1 MNSLSLKEL
10 NSLYDTEFYYDVED
24 DQFSEGGGIGFK
36 ALSNK
41 VAKRYE
47 GKSVEPKYQSEY
59 GKRYSKS
66 EAREVGDKV
75 AGKVYWQQ
83 QGRKFTD
90 GGRVGSKTKFV
101 SIPVKEEEIYLD
113 EKNAK
118 SGYYNYRQILS
129 IDSKNKTAVVIPVDF
144 KVWYNDD
151 APNRIYDIRSVGN
164 RYTEKLD
171 YIQSVVDKRN
181 KEEFEKNKEIESI
194 KNKILKNLKSVSDSK
209 YVSDL
214 NYSHNQLAL
223 FTLLTKLKNYCNANF
238 SAEDKKTGGQYY
250 GSTPMY
256 SSQRGQAVVL
266 SFNGVHRGDYYQGS
280 TPFIVQVQIGGALNY
295 ITKKGIELAVET
307 ILKDFKYQNDFGE
320 GKIMK
325 TSGTN
330 WNSVMLTSPQSNNRY
345 YTIPYFDDKFTDGG
359 GVDNSNRT
367 YKHNI
372 YDLINK
378 QGSYSVLY
386 NKIKSH
392 PAVYS
397 FDIERM
403 SGVFVL
409 ELELSFGLTKV
420 YATPYFDEKLSI
432 PIDVVEEEGDE
443 VKYIG
448 EIPAPNIHWTRADD
462 FANWYYSQIDSI
474 GDKVEE
480 YLDKGKKYTEGGGVD
495 NSNLSIDEYREYY
508 SIIGRSGL
516 GYEFNYD
523 SKLTAYI
530 VPESVDK
537 LSIVKEKIENATNGK
552 LTVVSL
558 LKDEIIQTS
567 GTKAGWYSTGKKT
580 EYFKVI
586 KKFSDKKEQGGS
598 VSGLNDLVYG

>member
-1 MNSLSLKEL
+1 
-10 NSLYDTEFYYDVED
+10 
-24 DQFSEGGGIGFK
+24 
-36 ALSNK
+36 
-41 VAKRYE
+41 
-47 GKSVEPKYQSEY
+47 
-59 GKRYSKS
+59 
-66 EAREVGDKV
+66 
-75 AGKVYWQQ
+75 
-83 QGRKFTD
+83 
-90 GGRVGSKTKFV
+90 
-101 SIPVKEEEIYLD
+101 
-113 EKNAK
+113 
-118 SGYYNYRQILS
+118 
-129 IDSKNKTAVVIPVDF
+129 
-144 KVWYNDD
+144 
-151 APNRIYDIRSVGN
+151 
-164 RYTEKLD
+164 
-171 YIQSVVDKRN
+171 
-181 KEEFEKNKEIESI
+181 
-194 KNKILKNLKSVSDSK
+194 
-209 YVSDL
+209 
-214 NYSHNQLAL
+214 
-223 FTLLTKLKNYCNANF
+223 
-238 SAEDKKTGGQYY
+238 
-250 GSTPMY
+250 
-256 SSQRGQAVVL
+256 
-266 SFNGVHRGDYYQGS
+266 
-280 TPFIVQVQIGGALNY
+280 
-295 ITKKGIELAVET
+295 
-307 ILKDFKYQNDFGE
+307 
-320 GKIMK
+320 
-325 TSGTN
+325 
-330 WNSVMLTSPQSNNRY
+330 
-345 YTIPYFDDKFTDGG
+345 
-359 GVDNSNRT
+359 
-367 YKHNI
+367 
-372 YDLINK
+372 
-378 QGSYSVLY
+378 
-386 NKIKSH
+386 
-392 PAVYS
+392 
-397 FDIERM
+397 M